1 MINHLLVFQSHK
13 HNHKFK
19 IVFLLSTKQISSTEQ
34 FICYFFTY
42 VAADGKSTDTSL
54 YDNAQPSNYGLFPPQ
69 FCPFVEHVKGI
80 LFQIKNLCFYCSLIK
95 AKIIQ
100 KSTKW
105 ATIPNIVI
113 ILLINLFAQ

>member
-1 MINHLLVFQSHK
+1 M
-13 HNHKFK
+13 
-19 IVFLLSTKQISSTEQ
+19 
-34 FICYFFTY
+34 
-42 VAADGKSTDTSL
+42 
-54 YDNAQPSNYGLFPPQ
+54 
-69 FCPFVEHVKGI
+69 FVEHAKGI
-80 LFQIKNLCFYCSLIK
+80 LFQIENLCFYCSLIK